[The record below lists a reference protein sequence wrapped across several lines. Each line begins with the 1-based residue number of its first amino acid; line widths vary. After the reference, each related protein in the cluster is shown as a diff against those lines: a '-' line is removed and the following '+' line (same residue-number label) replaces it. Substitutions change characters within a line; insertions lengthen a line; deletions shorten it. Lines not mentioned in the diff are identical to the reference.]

1 MGSQILIFWL
11 ELLWAFQRIF
21 KNWKAPTKMDKETY
35 HTHAVQSTHFHSK
48 DTQTESERME
58 KDIPHE
64 WKSRESQRS
73 NTY

>member
-1 MGSQILIFWL
+1 
-11 ELLWAFQRIF
+11 
-21 KNWKAPTKMDKETY
+21 MDKETY